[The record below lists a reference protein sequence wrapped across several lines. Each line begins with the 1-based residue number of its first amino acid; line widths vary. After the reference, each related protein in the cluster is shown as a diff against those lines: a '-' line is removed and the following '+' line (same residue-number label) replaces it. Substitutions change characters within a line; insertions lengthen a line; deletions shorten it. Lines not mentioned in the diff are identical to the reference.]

1 MIMIGWVVGVT
12 MQIVAGA
19 IARMRAVD
27 GSGCRGL
34 RRCARTAA
42 GPIKKKNK
50 GRPTCAPARSST
62 AISLA
67 LLCIALLAAA
77 PAAAQKKGGTLRLYH
92 NDNPPSTSLHEES
105 TIASVTPFSAVFNN
119 LVVFDPFKVH
129 ESIDTVVPDLAES
142 WSWDPTNTKLTF
154 KLRQGVKWHDGAPFT
169 AKDVQC
175 TWRMIIGKS
184 DVQDFKRNPRKVWY
198 TKLQDVSING
208 DFEATFELSEPQPGL
223 PVLLASAFS
232 PVYPCHVPQATMRTK
247 PVGTGP
253 FRLVEF
259 NRGNSIRLVR
269 NPDYWKKDRP
279 YLDEI
284 TFRMIDSRATRM
296 LAFAT
301 GDYDIT
307 FPADVSVPLMK
318 DVKARAPNAICEMI
332 TTGTQSNLMVN
343 RENPP
348 FDNAELRKAM
358 SLAIDRKAFNAILM
372 EGLALTGGA
381 MLPKPAGEWGM
392 PPEMVASLTGYNP
405 DTDKNV
411 SEAQAIMQKL
421 GYSETKPLQIKIQT
435 RNLPTYRDAA
445 VIITDQLKRIHIV
458 GELDILDTPR
468 WYAKLAKKDYTI
480 GLNVTGVSVDDPDG
494 NIVENYS
501 CKSERNYTQYCN
513 AEVDRLL
520 AAQSRELDREKR
532 KKIVWDIERLLVDD
546 AARPSIL
553 FAAWPAIAGS
563 LMSKTT
569 CRTTTAST
577 TACGS
582 RKSGWTS
589 SVTCR
594 SPDLPRH
601 CKRSEAIHGESGWST
616 LLAMT

>member
-1 MIMIGWVVGVT
+1 LAGDAANGV
-12 MQIVAGA
+12 
-19 IARMRAVD
+19 ARDRSRLYKKEKHRGRWNMRA
-27 GSGCRGL
+27 
-34 RRCARTAA
+34 
-42 GPIKKKNK
+42 I
-50 GRPTCAPARSST
+50 RPR

-67 LLCIALLAAA
+67 LLCIALAAA
-77 PAAAQKKGGTLRLYH
+77 TPADAQKKGGTLRLYH
-92 NDNPPSTSLHEES
+92 NDNPPSTSLHEEA

-129 ESIDTVVPDLAES
+129 ETIDTVVPDLAES
-142 WSWDPTNTKLTF
+142 WSWDPTHTKLTF

-175 TWRMIIGKS
+175 TWRMIIGKTE
-184 DVQDFKRNPRKVWY
+184 VQDFKRNPRKVWY
-198 TKLQDVSING
+198 SKLQDVSVNG

-223 PVLLASAFS
+223 PALLASAFS

-296 LAFAT
+296 LAFST

-307 FPADVSVPLMK
+307 FPSDVSVPLMK

-332 TTGTQSNLMVN
+332 TTGTQTNLMVN

-348 FDNAELRKAM
+348 FDNPELRKAM
-358 SLAIDRKAFNAILM
+358 SLAIDRKAFNTILM
-372 EGLALTGGA
+372 EGLALSGGA
-381 MLPKPAGEWGM
+381 MLPEPAGEWGM
-392 PPEMVASLTGYNP
+392 PAEMVAALTGYNP
-405 DTDKNV
+405 DTDKNLR
-411 SEAQAIMQKL
+411 EAQAIMQKL
-421 GYSETKPLQIKIQT
+421 GYSEAKPLAIKIQT

-445 VIITDQLKRIHIV
+445 VILTDQLKKIFIT

-468 WYAKLAKKDYTI
+468 WYARLAKKDYTI

-513 AEVDRLL
+513 PEVDRLL
-520 AAQSRELDREKR
+520 AAQSRELDRVKR
-532 KKIVWDIERLLVDD
+532 KRIVWDIERLLVDD
-546 AARPSIL
+546 AARPSIQ
-553 FAAWPAIAGS
+553 FAVAGNCWQPYVKNYVPHDNSQYNS
-563 LMSKTT
+563 LRFEEVWLDK
-569 CRTTTAST
+569 
-577 TACGS
+577 
-582 RKSGWTS
+582 
-589 SVTCR
+589 
-594 SPDLPRH
+594 
-601 CKRSEAIHGESGWST
+601 
-616 LLAMT
+616 

>member
-1 MIMIGWVVGVT
+1 MR
-12 MQIVAGA
+12 ASRLLALSLAA
-19 IARMRAVD
+19 IA
-27 GSGCRGL
+27 L
-34 RRCARTAA
+34 
-42 GPIKKKNK
+42 
-50 GRPTCAPARSST
+50 
-62 AISLA
+62 SLA
-67 LLCIALLAAA
+67 TSAT
-77 PAAAQKKGGTLRLYH
+77 AQKRGGTLRLYH

-105 TIASVTPFSAVFNN
+105 TISSVTPFSAVFNN
-119 LVVFDPFKVH
+119 LVAFDPSKVH

-184 DVQDFKRNPRKVWY
+184 DVRDFKRNPRKVWY

-208 DFEATFELSEPQPGL
+208 DYEATFELSEPQPAL

-232 PVYPCHVPQATMRTK
+232 PVYPCHVPQTAMRTK

-253 FRLVEF
+253 FKLVEF

-307 FPADVSVPLMK
+307 FPSDVSAPLMK
-318 DVKARAPNAICEMI
+318 DVKARAPNAVCEMI

-358 SLAIDRKAFNAILM
+358 SLAIDRKTFNAILM
-372 EGLALTGGA
+372 EGMALTGGA
-381 MLPKPAGEWGM
+381 MLSKPAGEWGM
-392 PPEMVASLTGYNP
+392 PPDMVASLMGYGP
-405 DTDKNV
+405 DTARNIT
-411 SEAQAIMQKL
+411 EAQGIMQKL
-421 GYSETKPLQIKIQT
+421 GYSDTKPLAIKIQT
-435 RNLPTYRDAA
+435 RNLATYRDAA
-445 VIITDQLKRIHIV
+445 VILTDQLKKIYIS
-458 GELDILDTPR
+458 GELDILDTPQ
-468 WYAKLAKKDYTI
+468 WYTKLARKDYTI
-480 GLNVTGVSVDDPDG
+480 GLNVTVVSVDDPDG

-513 AEVDRLL
+513 AEVDKLL

-532 KKIVWDIERLLVDD
+532 RKIVWDIERLLVEE
-546 AARPSIL
+546 AARPIIIHSV
-553 FAAWPAIAGS
+553 AANCWHPYVKNYTPHDNSQYNS
-563 LMSKTT
+563 LRFEEVWLDK
-569 CRTTTAST
+569 
-577 TACGS
+577 
-582 RKSGWTS
+582 
-589 SVTCR
+589 
-594 SPDLPRH
+594 
-601 CKRSEAIHGESGWST
+601 
-616 LLAMT
+616 

>member
-1 MIMIGWVVGVT
+1 MSET
-12 MQIVAGA
+12 
-19 IARMRAVD
+19 
-27 GSGCRGL
+27 GL
-34 RRCARTAA
+34 
-42 GPIKKKNK
+42 NHV
-50 GRPTCAPARSST
+50 ARSRRRSYT
-62 AISLA
+62 KTKYREANMRTSRSITGSLA

-77 PAAAQKKGGTLRLYH
+77 PAAAQKRGGTLRLYH

-105 TIASVTPFSAVFNN
+105 TIASVTPFAAVFNN
-119 LVVFDPFKVH
+119 LVTFDPFKVH
-129 ESIDTVVPDLAES
+129 ESIDTVIPDLAES
-142 WSWDPTNTKLTF
+142 WSWDATNTKLTF

-198 TKLQDVSING
+198 TKLRDVSING
-208 DFEATFELSEPQPGL
+208 DFEATFELTEPQPGL
-223 PVLLASAFS
+223 PSLLASAFS
-232 PVYPCHVPQATMRTK
+232 PVYPCHVSQATMRTK

-318 DVKARAPNAICEMI
+318 DVKARAPNAVCQMI

-392 PPEMVASLTGYNP
+392 PPDMVASLTGYGP
-405 DTDKNV
+405 DSAGNV
-411 SEAQAIMQKL
+411 REAQAIMQKL
-421 GYSETKPLQIKIQT
+421 GYSEAKPLQIKIQT

-445 VIITDQLKRIHIV
+445 VILTDQLKRIHIV

-468 WYAKLAKKDYTI
+468 WYAKLSRKDYTI

-494 NIVENYS
+494 NIVENFS

-513 AEVDRLL
+513 ADVDRLL
-520 AAQSRELDREKR
+520 AEQSRELDRDKR
-532 KKIVWDIERLLVDD
+532 RKIVWDIERMLVED
-546 AARPSIL
+546 AARPGIL
-553 FAAWPAIAGS
+553 SAVAANCWQPYVKNYVPHDNSQYNS
-563 LMSKTT
+563 LRFEEVWLDK
-569 CRTTTAST
+569 
-577 TACGS
+577 
-582 RKSGWTS
+582 
-589 SVTCR
+589 
-594 SPDLPRH
+594 
-601 CKRSEAIHGESGWST
+601 
-616 LLAMT
+616 